1 MAERIGFLGPGLMG
15 KGIMKNLLKKGYPV
29 TVYAHR
35 EGLKLDDVQQAG
47 AAVTRSLAE
56 VGSKNSVVCL
66 CVPSS
71 KEVEAAILEND
82 GLLHSL
88 QPGSVVIDFSTSYP
102 ASTRMLY
109 ETLQAKQ
116 IALLDAPMTGTPVH
130 ANAGELNL
138 MVGGDK
144 AVYDRCFPV
153 FQAVAKNVFHVG
165 PSTHGNVVKLINNFL
180 GQVSNAAVAEAL
192 PLAAKAGVNLQAL
205 FDVVKVSGGNSRVWE
220 GVVPSICQRNFA
232 VTFELRL
239 AHKDMGYMSNLGREL
254 NVPLPMTN
262 SLLNVLDMAKAS
274 GLGRENTNALV
285 KMYEKLLGVEVR
297 GMEKPS
303 A

>member
-15 KGIMKNLLKKGYPV
+15 KGIVRNLLEKGYPV

-35 EGLKLDDVQQAG
+35 DGLALDDVQQAG
-47 AAVTRSLAE
+47 ASVTRSLQDLGAK
-56 VGSKNSVVCL
+56 SSIVCL

-71 KEVEAAILEND
+71 REVEAAVLD
-82 GLLHSL
+82 DGGLLYSV
-88 QPGSVVIDFSTSYP
+88 QAGSVVVDFSTSYP
-102 ASTRMLY
+102 SSTRMLY
-109 ETLQAKQ
+109 EKLKARQV
-116 IALLDAPMTGTPVH
+116 ALLDAPMTGTPVH

-138 MVGGDK
+138 MIGGDK
-144 AVYDRCFPV
+144 AVYDRCLPV
-153 FQAVAKNVFHVG
+153 FQAIAKNVFHVG

-220 GVVPSICQRNFA
+220 GAVPAICQRNFA

-239 AHKDMGYMSNLGREL
+239 AHKDMGYMSSLGREL

-285 KMYEKLLGVEVR
+285 KMYEKILGIEVR
-297 GMEKPS
+297 GMDKPS

>member
-15 KGIMKNLLKKGYPV
+15 KGIVKNLLKKGYPV
-29 TVYAHR
+29 MVYAHR
-35 EGLKLDDVQQAG
+35 QGLALDDLAQAG
-47 AAVTRSLAE
+47 ATITTSRSDLGAQ
-56 VGSKNSVVCL
+56 NSVVCL

-71 KEVEAAILEND
+71 KEVEAAILGEE
-82 GLLHSL
+82 GLLGRM
-88 QPGSVVIDFSTSYP
+88 QAGSVIIDFSTSYP
-102 ASTRMLY
+102 TSTRMLY
-109 ETLQAKQ
+109 ERLKAKQ
-116 IALLDAPMTGTPVH
+116 VALLDAPMTGTPVH

-138 MVGGDK
+138 MIGGD
-144 AVYDRCFPV
+144 APVYERCLPI
-153 FQAVAKNVFHVG
+153 FQAVAKNIFHVG

-192 PLAAKAGVNLQAL
+192 PLAVKAGVNLQSL

-220 GVVPSICQRNFA
+220 GAVPSICQRNFT

-262 SLLNVLDMAKAS
+262 SLLNVLDMAKAT

-285 KMYEKLLGVEVR
+285 KMYEKILGVEVR
-297 GMEKPS
+297 GMDPKK
-303 A
+303 

>member
-15 KGIMKNLLKKGYPV
+15 KGIVKNLLKKGYPV
-29 TVYAHR
+29 MVYAHR
-35 EGLKLDDVQQAG
+35 DGLKLEDLQQAG
-47 AAVTRSLAE
+47 AAVTRSLADL
-56 VGSKNSVVCL
+56 GARNSIVCL

-71 KEVEAAILEND
+71 KEVEGAVLGEG
-82 GLLHSL
+82 GLLGSM
-88 QPGSVVIDFSTSYP
+88 QPGSVIIDFSTSYP

-109 ETLQAKQ
+109 EQLKAKQ
-116 IALLDAPMTGTPVH
+116 VALLDAPMTGTPVH

-138 MVGGDK
+138 MIGGDRP
-144 AVYDRCFPV
+144 VYDRCLPV
-153 FQAVAKNVFHVG
+153 FQAVAKNIFHVG

-192 PLAAKAGVNLQAL
+192 PLAVKAGVDVQAL

-220 GVVPSICQRNFA
+220 GAVPAICQRNFT

-285 KMYEKLLGVEVR
+285 KMYEKILGIEVR
-297 GMEKPS
+297 GMEKPK

>member
-29 TVYAHR
+29 MVYAHR
-35 EGLKLDDVQQAG
+35 DGLKLEDLQQAG
-47 AAVTRSLAE
+47 ATITRSLADL
-56 VGSKNSVVCL
+56 GAKNSIVCL

-71 KEVEAAILEND
+71 REVEVAVLGEG
-82 GLLHSL
+82 GLLGSM
-88 QPGSVVIDFSTSYP
+88 QPGSVIIDFSTSYP
-102 ASTRMLY
+102 TSTRTLY
-109 ETLQAKQ
+109 EQLKTKQ
-116 IALLDAPMTGTPVH
+116 VALLDSPMTGTPVH

-138 MVGGDK
+138 MIGGDK
-144 AVYDRCFPV
+144 PVYDRCFPI
-153 FQAVAKNVFHVG
+153 FQAVAKNIFHVG

-192 PLAAKAGVNLQAL
+192 PLAVKAGVDVQAL

-220 GVVPSICQRNFA
+220 GAVPAICQRNFT

-239 AHKDMGYMSNLGREL
+239 VHKDMGYMSNLGREL

-285 KMYEKLLGVEVR
+285 RMYEKILGVEIR
-297 GMEKPS
+297 GMDKPK

>member
-1 MAERIGFLGPGLMG
+1 
-15 KGIMKNLLKKGYPV
+15 
-29 TVYAHR
+29 VYAHR
-35 EGLKLDDVQQAG
+35 DGLKLEDLQQAG
-47 AAVTRSLAE
+47 AGVTGSLADL
-56 VGSKNSVVCL
+56 GARNSVVCL

-71 KEVEAAILEND
+71 KEVEAAVLGEG
-82 GLLHSL
+82 GLLGSM
-88 QPGSVVIDFSTSYP
+88 QPGSVIIDFSTSYP
-102 ASTRMLY
+102 ASTRLLY
-109 ETLQAKQ
+109 EQLKAKQ
-116 IALLDAPMTGTPVH
+116 VALLDAPMTGTPVH

-138 MVGGDK
+138 MIGGDTP
-144 AVYDRCFPV
+144 VYDRCLPV
-153 FQAVAKNVFHVG
+153 FQAVAKNIFHVG

-192 PLAAKAGVNLQAL
+192 PLAVKAGVDVQAL

-220 GVVPSICQRNFA
+220 GAVPAICQRNFA

-262 SLLNVLDMAKAS
+262 SLLNVLDMAKAG

-285 KMYEKLLGVEVR
+285 KMYEKILGVEVR
-297 GMEKPS
+297 GMEKPK